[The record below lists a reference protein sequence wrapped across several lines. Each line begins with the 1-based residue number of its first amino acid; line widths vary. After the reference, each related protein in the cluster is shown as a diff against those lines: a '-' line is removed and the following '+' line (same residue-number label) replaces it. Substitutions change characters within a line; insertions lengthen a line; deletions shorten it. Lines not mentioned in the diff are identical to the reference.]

1 MKGSANGHSTQTEPS
16 APPGVTRLAKPR
28 SPTASRPLHV
38 AKTRAAV
45 TGKEQAIE
53 AVVRGDCGDPFAV
66 LGRHRDGPRGEITL
80 RVFLPGA
87 RSIVAIERDGGG
99 VICTLEQVHQAGLWA
114 AIVPRTHAAT
124 VYRLRAEMPGGPF
137 EFEDAYRFPPIL
149 GELDVHLLAEGT
161 HLENYERLGAHGTTI
176 DGVAGTAFAVWAP
189 NARRVS
195 VVGDFCSWDGRRL
208 PMRFRH
214 ECGVWELFV
223 PQVDTGALYK
233 YEIKDWHGELLPLKA
248 DPYGLSA
255 EHAPRT
261 ASVVTDL
268 AGITWH
274 DDSWLANRR
283 AASSRDAAISIYEV
297 HLGSWR
303 RVSEAGNRYLTY
315 RELAEQLIPYAR
327 TMGFSHIELMPVSEY
342 PFDGSWGYQPIG
354 LYAPTNRH
362 GSPGEFAAFVD
373 ACHRAG
379 LGVLIDWVPG
389 HFPTDPHGLGYFDG
403 THLYEHADPRQ
414 GFHQDWNTLIYN
426 YGRREVVNF
435 LLGNALFWL
444 DRYHIDGLR
453 VDAVASMLYLDYS
466 RRPGEWVPN
475 LHGGREN
482 LEAIAF
488 LKRLNELVVE
498 RHQAAMTVAEES
510 TAWPGVSRPIGEGGL
525 GFGYKWNM
533 GWMHDTL
540 SYMAQD
546 PIHRRWHHHALTF
559 GLLYAFSENFI
570 LPLSH
575 DEVVHGKGSLLA
587 KMPGDTW
594 QRFANLR
601 AYFGFMFGH
610 PGKKLLFMGGEFAQ
624 EREWS
629 HDRSLDWHLLGGSL
643 HTGMQTLVRDLN
655 HAYREIGALHERDS
669 ELGGFAWIV
678 ADDDLQSVLVFL
690 RFGHDPDRPTL
701 IACNFTPQPRRGYRV
716 GVPLPG
722 FWREVINTDAQ
733 AYGGSDV
740 GNLGG
745 VWSDEVPSHGR
756 THSLLL
762 TLPPLATV
770 ILERRP
776 S

>member
-1 MKGSANGHSTQTEPS
+1 MKRDADGHSLQAEPS
-16 APPGVTRLAKPR
+16 APPSLTR
-28 SPTASRPLHV
+28 SPAP
-38 AKTRAAV
+38 RAAAAGQPPRPTRPR
-45 TGKEQAIE
+45 TGIPAQDLAIE
-53 AVVRGDCGDPFAV
+53 AVVQGDCGDPFAI
-66 LGRHRDGPRGEITL
+66 LGRHRDGPHGEVTL

-87 RSIVAIERDGGG
+87 SSIAAIDRGDGG
-99 VICTLEQVHQAGLWA
+99 VIAALEQVHPAGLWA
-114 AIVPRTHAAT
+114 AILPPAQAT
-124 VYRLRAEMPGGPF
+124 TAYRLRARMPAGPF
-137 EFEDAYRFPPIL
+137 EFEDAYRFPRIL
-149 GELDVHLLAEGT
+149 GELDVYLLAEGT

-176 DGVAGTAFAVWAP
+176 DGVEGTAFTVWAP

-195 VVGDFCSWDGRRL
+195 VVGNFCSWDGRRL
-208 PMRFRH
+208 PMRHRH

-223 PQVDTGALYK
+223 PGVGPGEPYK
-233 YEIKDWHGELLPLKA
+233 YEIKDLHGGLLPLKA
-248 DPYGLSA
+248 DPYGLRA
-255 EHAPRT
+255 ERAPHT
-261 ASVVTDL
+261 ASVVANL
-268 AGITWH
+268 AGIEWR
-274 DDSWLANRR
+274 DGSWMEHRH
-283 AASSRDAAISIYEV
+283 AAKRRDAPISIYEV

-303 RVSEAGNRYLTY
+303 RVPEAGNRYLTY
-315 RELAEQLIPYAR
+315 GELAEQLVPYAVD
-327 TMGFSHIELMPVSEY
+327 MGFSHLELMPISEY

-362 GSPGEFAAFVD
+362 GTPVEFAGFVD

-475 LHGGREN
+475 HLGGREN
-482 LEAIAF
+482 LEAVAF
-488 LKRLNELVVE
+488 IRRLNELIAE
-498 RHQAAMTVAEES
+498 RHPNALTVAEES
-510 TAWPGVSRPIGEGGL
+510 TAWPGVSRPVRDGGL
-525 GFGYKWNM
+525 GFDFKWNM

-540 SYMAQD
+540 AYMQHE
-546 PIHRRWHHHALTF
+546 PIHRRWHHNALTF
-559 GLLYAFSENFI
+559 GMLYAFSEDFI

-610 PGKKLLFMGGEFAQ
+610 PGKKLLFMGGELAQ

-629 HDRSLDWHLLGGSL
+629 HDRSLDWHLLGEPL
-643 HTGMQTLVRDLN
+643 HQGIQTLIRDLN
-655 HAYREIGALHERDS
+655 RAYREIGALHERDCEAS
-669 ELGGFAWIV
+669 GFDWVV
-678 ADDDLQSVLVFL
+678 ADDDSQSVVVFL
-690 RFGHDPDRPTL
+690 RFGRDPDRPTL
-701 IACNFTPQPRRGYRV
+701 VACNFTPLPRLGYRA

-722 FWREVINTDAQ
+722 FWREAINTDAQ
-733 AYGGSDV
+733 AYGGSNV
-740 GNLGG
+740 GNSGG
-745 VWSDEVPSHGR
+745 VWSDDMPVHGR
-756 THSLLL
+756 PHSLSLA
-762 TLPPLATV
+762 LPPLATI

-776 S
+776 G